1 MGRLDKRTSNEEDD
15 RSARGA
21 TERRRV
27 SRAEQLREAQAA
39 AARTAAQETLVDE
52 VYELV
57 NEFLELMEEKGYP
70 GLETVT
76 LPMTRW
82 WWPFPR
88 PTRKAVWT
96 LYSYPITRD
105 VMCYEGDRSYTVP
118 IREDEIV
125 YLVADEGTL
134 TLRKA
139 KTNES
144 SGGIIE
150 EVFYGWRSSHAE
162 KVRDG
167 LKQLIAQYS
176 R

>member
-96 LYSYPITRD
+96 LYNYSDRKRVDYIERAEGAIRYPEVKIN
-105 VMCYEGDRSYTVP
+105 
-118 IREDEIV
+118 I
-125 YLVADEGTL
+125 YLVADDEKLIFYKWDDQDWGPKPNIIFREWGGEG
-134 TLRKA
+134 A
-139 KTNES
+139 K
-144 SGGIIE
+144 
-150 EVFYGWRSSHAE
+150 EV
-162 KVRDG
+162 KKK
-167 LKQLIAQYS
+167 LKELIRQYS

>member
-96 LYSYPITRD
+96 LYSYSDRKRVDYIERA
-105 VMCYEGDRSYTVP
+105 EGA
-118 IREDEIV
+118 IRYPEVKINI
-125 YLVADEGTL
+125 YLVADDEKL
-134 TLRKA
+134 
-139 KTNES
+139 
-144 SGGIIE
+144 I
-150 EVFYGWRSSHAE
+150 FYKW
-162 KVRDG
+162 DD
-167 LKQLIAQYS
+167 QDW
-176 R
+176 